1 MARVLL
7 LNIFMFL
14 VPFILYGA
22 YLYLTRRDEDGNIN
36 YWSEAPILWLFGA
49 GLFLVAVAIVSLITF
64 TGAPPGG
71 TYVPP
76 QVKDGVVVPGRIE

>member
-14 VPFILYGA
+14 LPFILYGA
-22 YLYLTRRDEDGNIN
+22 YFYLVRRGQKDAD
-36 YWSEAPILWLFGA
+36 YWGQAPLGWLFSA
-49 GLFLVAVAIVSLITF
+49 SILLVLIGIASLISF
-64 TGAPPGG
+64 SGGSPEG

-76 QVKDGVVVPGRIE
+76 QFKDGVVVPGRIE